1 MKIIYKTKDINND
14 YNTFLFGL
22 KNFSTLEKEIT
33 LDEIKNINK
42 EIFLAI
48 NKNIFNKDLIAL
60 EDILK
65 EIDNYNISGI
75 FFYDLSV
82 LGIAKKLGIKT
93 PLIWAQDYLAVN
105 YKTINFYEKHGIKGA
120 LIPQIITKDEIL
132 EIANN
137 TDIDILTYGFGYQM
151 IALSKR
157 KLISNYFEYINEE
170 NNNEVS
176 YMIERNISYPTKE
189 EEYGTK
195 IYSSEILNSI
205 RYINEFKKNDI
216 KYLILDDFLIDKD
229 IFKKVSS
236 IYEKAV
242 NEDLKDEE
250 LISLEK
256 EINSIIPNTS
266 TLFLDKKTVFEVKK

>member
-48 NKNIFNKDLIAL
+48 NKNIFNKDLKTL
-60 EDILK
+60 ENVLK
-65 EIDNYNISGI
+65 QIDNYNISAVL
-75 FFYDLSV
+75 FYDLSV
-82 LGIAKKLGIKT
+82 LVIAKKLGIKT

-105 YKTINFYEKHGIKGA
+105 YKTINFYQKQGIKGA

-137 TDIDILTYGFGYQM
+137 TNIDILTYGFGYQM

-205 RYINEFKKNDI
+205 RYINEFKKAGI

-229 IFKKVSS
+229 IFNKVSS
-236 IYEKAV
+236 IYERAV
-242 NEDLKDEE
+242 NEDLKDED